1 MILKNV
7 YFRKIELKDDSTE
20 EFKQKL
26 GEALDILDHATEDS
40 YEQMGIDGFL
50 DWVTDLNWVT
60 EENIVITVSGNVSEY
75 IEDIMTDIV
84 DFWKNDAEKV
94 IVGGKN
100 RNFEFILIDT
110 K

>member
-1 MILKNV
+1 M
-7 YFRKIELKDDSTE
+7 
-20 EFKQKL
+20 
-26 GEALDILDHATEDS
+26 DILDHATEDS

-50 DWVTDLNWVT
+50 DWVT

-75 IEDIMTDIV
+75 IEDIMTDID